1 MSISLSM
8 FPSEL
13 GWFGIAG
20 RNGRLIGL
28 CFGHAAAADVER
40 RMAAE
45 FGSGLDVEDWAPQLR
60 ERLQAYTEG
69 AADDFQDIEVDLH
82 ELTPFQQRV
91 VRRLRQ
97 VRYGQTVSYKKL
109 AQQAGAPGS
118 ARAVGRVMATN
129 RIPIILPCHRVVA
142 SGGGLGGF
150 SAPQGISM
158 KLRLLQLEGA
168 GGFESGFTIEHQ
180 PALTACVG

>member
-1 MSISLSM
+1 LSI
-8 FPSEL
+8 FPSGL

-20 RNGRLIGL
+20 RSGRLIGL

-40 RMAAE
+40 WMAAE
-45 FGSGLDVEDWAPQLR
+45 VAGGMEVEDWDPQLR
-60 ERLQAYTEG
+60 ERLQAYAEG
-69 AADDFQDIEVDLH
+69 AADDFQDIEVDLGD
-82 ELTPFQQRV
+82 LTPFQQRV
-91 VRRLRQ
+91 VRRLR
-97 VRYGQTVSYKKL
+97 RIGYGQTVSYKQL
-109 AQQAGAPGS
+109 AQQAGAPRS

-142 SGGGLGGF
+142 SGGALGGF

-168 GGFESGFTIEHQ
+168 GGFTSRPT
-180 PALTACVG
+180 TAYASTLAARTG